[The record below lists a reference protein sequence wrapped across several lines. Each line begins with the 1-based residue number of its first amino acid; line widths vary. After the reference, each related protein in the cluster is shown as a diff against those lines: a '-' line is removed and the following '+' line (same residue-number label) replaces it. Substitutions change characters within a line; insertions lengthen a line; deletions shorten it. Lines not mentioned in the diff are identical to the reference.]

1 MFLYN
6 LGIYAYF
13 ILLKTASLFHA
24 KARLWVEGRQNW
36 EEKLAKKVAD
46 WHANKAFVIWFHCAS
61 LGEFEQARN
70 LIESIKKMQP
80 QCKIML
86 TFFSPSG
93 YEVRKKY
100 AFADEVMYLPL
111 DTQNNA
117 KKFLHLLNPSLI
129 FFVKYELWLNFIFEI
144 ERKKVPLVL
153 VSARLREESRFV
165 SSPLRHLYKKAF
177 LAFTY
182 IFTQDEKTKNILITF
197 CQHKQLIV
205 SSDTR
210 YDRVFSNFL
219 SFKPI
224 SEIVDFKRNDFCI
237 VCGSCWRQEEEMMLQ
252 IFPYLP
258 QNVKIILA
266 PHEIHAEKI
275 DKYIAQFPDVSIKF
289 SKYHTHKIEN
299 PRILWIDNVGM
310 LSQIYHYG
318 EMALVGGGFHSAGLH
333 NILEPAVFGAMVM
346 FGPQHKKFPEA
357 AEMIREGGAF
367 EIKNAA
373 DLKALIEKISQ
384 KNTFRAQISAQNK
397 AFIAARKGATE
408 LILQHC
414 KHLFN

>member
-6 LGIYAYF
+6 LGIYTYF
-13 ILLKTASLFHA
+13 ILLKIASLFHA

-36 EEKLAKKVAD
+36 EEKLTQKVAD
-46 WHANKAFVIWFHCAS
+46 WHTSNAFVVWFHCAS

-70 LIESIKKMQP
+70 LIESIKKTQP
-80 QCKIML
+80 KSKILL

-93 YEVRKKY
+93 YEVRKNY
-100 AFADEVMYLPL
+100 AFADYVMYLPL
-111 DTQNNA
+111 DTKNNA
-117 KKFLHLLNPSLI
+117 KKFLQLLNPSLI

-144 ERKKVPLVL
+144 EQKKVPLVL
-153 VSARLREESRFV
+153 VSARLREESRFL
-165 SSPLRHLYKKAF
+165 SSPLRNLYKKAF

-182 IFTQDEKTKNILITF
+182 IFTQDEKTKNILLTF
-197 CQHKQLIV
+197 CQHQQLIV

-224 SEIVDFKRNDFCI
+224 SEISDFKRNDFCI
-237 VCGSCWRQEEEMMLQ
+237 VCGSCWQQEEEMILE
-252 IFPYLP
+252 IFPLLP
-258 QNVKIILA
+258 ENVKIILA
-266 PHEIHAEKI
+266 PHEIHSEKI
-275 DKYIAQFPDVSIKF
+275 DKYISQFPGFSIKF
-289 SKYHTHKIEN
+289 SEYHTHKVEN

-318 EMALVGGGFHSAGLH
+318 EAALVGGGFHSAGLH

-346 FGPQHKKFPEA
+346 FGPQHTKFPEA
-357 AEMIREGGAF
+357 SEMIENGGAF
-367 EIKNAA
+367 EVKNAA
-373 DLKALIEKISQ
+373 ELKTFIEKIS
-384 KNTFRAQISAQNK
+384 KNNTFREEIAAQNK
-397 AFIAARKGATE
+397 AFIAVRKGATE

-414 KHLFN
+414 QHLFP